1 LPDCLVFFLKL
12 FPAGV
17 FWDINAE
24 QAQARE
30 TAVDGLDIFSVHGVE
45 QDLQVEDG
53 GMIDLRRRALLQLHD

>member
-1 LPDCLVFFLKL
+1 M
-12 FPAGV
+12 